1 MHDEGKIIE
10 WRAYMSEHLSVHELR
25 RRARIT
31 LSVPVMVT
39 SLDTGVKYQ
48 SMCDTLDVSSNGAL
62 LRLRC
67 SLPLDTR
74 LRLDILHSSQVTE
87 ARVIRCDRDGARA
100 WKVGIQLLQQNGNFW
115 GVKCPPNDWDGS
127 RSGDDDHWY
136 G

>member
-1 MHDEGKIIE
+1 
-10 WRAYMSEHLSVHELR
+10 MSQHLSMNELR

-31 LSVPVMVT
+31 LSVPVIVT

-48 SMCDTLDVSSNGAL
+48 VMCDTLDVSSNGAL

-67 SLPLDTR
+67 FLPLDTR

-87 ARVIRCDRDGARA
+87 ARVTRCDMDGARA
-100 WKVGIQLLQQNGNFW
+100 WKVGVQLLQQTGNFW
-115 GVKCPPNDWDGS
+115 GVKSPPKDWDGS
-127 RSGDDDHWY
+127 GSGDDGRWY